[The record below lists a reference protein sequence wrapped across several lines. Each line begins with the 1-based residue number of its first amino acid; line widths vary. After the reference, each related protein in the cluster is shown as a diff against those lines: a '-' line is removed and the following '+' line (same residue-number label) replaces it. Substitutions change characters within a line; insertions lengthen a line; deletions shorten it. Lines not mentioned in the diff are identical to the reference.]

1 MEQYNERIGVGRGR
15 GMIARWKYERVASKQ
30 IRSEDLKKQ
39 EWVEE
44 EASDMVLRKTKKG
57 ITLKM

>member
-1 MEQYNERIGVGRGR
+1 
-15 GMIARWKYERVASKQ
+15 MIARWQYERVASKQ
-30 IRSEDLKKQ
+30 IWSEDLKKQ